1 MNNEFFLYNLFFE
14 KRSFIILLFFLF
26 ENIPSNVLTVPGENI
41 PNISTAIYK
50 ARFNDTIIVIPGIY
64 KENIELKPGI
74 VIFSKELFGAVL
86 DGKGRGDVVKLSSES
101 TISGFSIRNGN
112 TGIISS
118 RHSGNVITKC
128 KIYKNRGSGII
139 CTGNLPKIENNIII
153 YNEGSGIQALYINS
167 GESSI
172 NHNTISFNGNNGV
185 IFNGKLAVIIEN
197 NIITSNGSSGYK
209 LNTNDKKTII
219 THNLF
224 YGNHHFKF
232 ILPENNFSFDPL
244 FVAPKRRTL
253 NFSLQS
259 MSKAIKKG
267 NDNLNLGAL
276 FTNN

>member
-1 MNNEFFLYNLFFE
+1 M
-14 KRSFIILLFFLF
+14 
-26 ENIPSNVLTVPGENI
+26 
-41 PNISTAIYK
+41 
-50 ARFNDTIIVIPGIY
+50 PGIY
-64 KENIELKPGI
+64 KENIELKPGL
-74 VIFSKELFGAVL
+74 VIFSKQLFGAVL
-86 DGKGRGDVVKLSSES
+86 DGKGRSDVVKLSQNS

-112 TGIISS
+112 TGIVSL
-118 RHSGNVITKC
+118 RHSGNKIVKC

-139 CTGNLPKIENNIII
+139 CTGNMPIIENNIIVF
-153 YNEGSGIQALYINS
+153 NGGSGIQALYINT
-167 GESSI
+167 GGSSI
-172 NHNTISFNGNNGV
+172 NHNTISFNGNNGI

-209 LNTNDKKTII
+209 LDTDDKKTII

-224 YGNHHFKF
+224 FGNHQFKF

-244 FVAPKRRTL
+244 FAAPKRRTL